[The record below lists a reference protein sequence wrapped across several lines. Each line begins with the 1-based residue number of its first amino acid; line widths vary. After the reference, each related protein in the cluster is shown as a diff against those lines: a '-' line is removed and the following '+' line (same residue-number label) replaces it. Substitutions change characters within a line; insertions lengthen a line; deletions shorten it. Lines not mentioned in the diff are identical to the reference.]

1 MGMFK
6 DIREIRRR
14 ANTQPKLGL
23 RKGLKATIEALDQAD
38 AYTSQMGSQG
48 LSDNL
53 IANMAALSQGIAG
66 SGEVVATRGTGEE
79 TMGTPVYDVDLM
91 VTVTGR
97 EPYQVTHRQMI
108 APASL
113 GNWRTGTIYPVRV
126 SPTDPSQVMIG

>member
-6 DIREIRRR
+6 DFKEIRRR
-14 ANTQPKLGL
+14 AATQPKLGL
-23 RKGLKATIEALDQAD
+23 RTGMKATIQAMDQAD
-38 AYTSQMGSQG
+38 AFTSQLGSEG
-48 LSDNL
+48 LSDDPL
-53 IANMAALSQGIAG
+53 ANMMALSQGIQG

-79 TMGTPVYDVDLM
+79 TMGTPVYDVDLV

-108 APASL
+108 AAAAL
-113 GNWRTGTIYPVRV
+113 GNWKTGTIYPVRV

>member
-14 ANTQPKLGL
+14 SRAQPKLGL
-23 RKGLKATIEALDQAD
+23 RDGLKATIEAMDQSD
-38 AYTSQMGSQG
+38 AYTSQLASRG
-48 LSDNL
+48 LSDDPM
-53 IANMAALSQGIAG
+53 ANMTALSQGILG

-79 TMGTPVYDVDLM
+79 TMGTPVYDVDLV

-97 EPYQVTHRQMI
+97 EPYLVTHRQMI
-108 APASL
+108 APVAL
-113 GNWRTGTIYPVRV
+113 GNWKAGTIYPVRV